1 MEILLVA
8 ATEQEINSSLF
19 ADKSILITGVG
30 MVDTTFNLTK
40 HLSKNKYDLVV
51 NIGIAGSFNNSL
63 IIGDVVEV
71 VEDNFSEIGFENG
84 ESFSEFIDF
93 EVANTFKVEG
103 RTSLKQVKAI
113 TVNTVHG
120 NENSI
125 RDIVNRLNPD
135 IESMEGAAI
144 FAVCKEFNIPCVQ
157 IRAISNKVEKRNKA
171 HWDMPLAIHNLNTT
185 LSRIITEL

>member
-71 VEDNFSEIGFENG
+71 VEDNFSEIGFEDG
-84 ESFSEFIDF
+84 ESFSEFTDF

-157 IRAISNKVEKRNKA
+157 IRAISNKVEKRNKEN
-171 HWDMPLAIHNLNTT
+171 WDTPLAIQNLNTT

>member
-8 ATEQEINSSLF
+8 ATEQEINTSLF

-30 MVDTTFNLTK
+30 MVDTMLHLTK
-40 HLSKNKYDLVV
+40 HLSKRNYALVV
-51 NIGIAGSFNNSL
+51 NIGIAGSFNDSL
-63 IIGDVVEV
+63 MIGDVVEV
-71 VEDNFSEIGFENG
+71 VEDNFSEIGFEDGN
-84 ESFSEFIDF
+84 SFSEFIDLD
-93 EVANTFKVEG
+93 VTNTFKAEG
-103 RTSLKQVKAI
+103 RTNLKQVKAI

-171 HWDMPLAIHNLNTT
+171 NWDIPLAIQNLNTT